1 MRKKTK
7 QILIIFITLLVV
19 ALLCVLAL
27 NSNKVKLNKTNVIGN
42 TAGNLNNGGL
52 FCEKNGLVYFSNPY
66 DGGALYS
73 MNPDGTNIKRI
84 LAAKVKFI
92 SVDDN
97 HIYYYQQSASGT
109 GGLGYVRSTYGM
121 YRVNLKGKQGECLTQ
136 DSVFDMQLIG
146 NYIYYTTATPDSPQ
160 LRKVKIDESENK
172 LLSLSALNPSCAV
185 GDQFYFN
192 GMESN
197 HYLYSWDVN
206 SDTESVVWKGNIWDP
221 VYENGYI
228 YYMDVADGY
237 KLCRYSLA
245 EDRVE
250 ILTHD
255 RVDCFNVGGG
265 YIYYQANSKN
275 HPALKMMNVNGGNI
289 FTVAEGNYT
298 AINMTS
304 RYVYFKL
311 FGTESPLYMV
321 PIGSTVVS
329 TFDGAMQAAMEYLAK

>member
-160 LRKVKIDESENK
+160 LRKVKIDESENM
-172 LLSLSALNPSCAV
+172 ALTPIKTRYTAPISFIMLNAT
-185 GDQFYFN
+185 D
-192 GMESN
+192 
-197 HYLYSWDVN
+197 
-206 SDTESVVWKGNIWDP
+206 
-221 VYENGYI
+221 
-228 YYMDVADGY
+228 DVA
-237 KLCRYSLA
+237 RTA
-245 EDRVE
+245 ERPKAARRVWMSIPVQMPNAE
-250 ILTHD
+250 AIPFRLPPTAE
-255 RVDCFNVGGG
+255 RLKT
-265 YIYYQANSKN
+265 YITSDPGVRFKRMDETTKAPY
-275 HPALKMMNVNGGNI
+275 PTIPNI
-289 FTVAEGNYT
+289 VHTSNKSHFTT
-298 AINMTS
+298 KQ
-304 RYVYFKL
+304 YF
-311 FGTESPLYMV
+311 
-321 PIGSTVVS
+321 
-329 TFDGAMQAAMEYLAK
+329 